1 MMSTE
6 SASANLSSRERDI
19 RHLECRRKGIPIDEP
34 LFPKNDDNDP
44 QLSDD
49 LEADLGLAWQLIED
63 ANASQQPNPDNS
75 AQAETAE
82 TRDEQ
87 APQAPPPA
95 SPAPTK
101 PQPETTEVSV
111 LQTTS
116 PSDVIGVSIL
126 GAAILYHLS
135 PELANLLEI
144 LTSWGA
150 SILPRPEPTR
160 QFLFTSF
167 FMLLPLWISIFKVIK
182 GILHLI
188 FLLVENNRLDKA
200 MKVCKEKLRLLEVGI
215 AQSKEL
221 IGLQNELM
229 ELKKRQRE
237 LLEQES
243 AKKKKGLN
251 KKKRSSG
258 VKKENKESKA
268 W

>member
-1 MMSTE
+1 MSTE

-19 RHLECRRKGIPIDEP
+19 RHLECRRKGIPIEEP
-34 LFPKNDDNDP
+34 IFPTNDDDDP

-63 ANASQQPNPDNS
+63 ENATQQPNPDNS

-101 PQPETTEVSV
+101 PYPGTTKIPVQ
-111 LQTTS
+111 QTTRT
-116 PSDVIGVSIL
+116 SDLVGVSIL
-126 GAAILYHLS
+126 GAAILYQFS
-135 PELANLLEI
+135 PELANLLKI

-150 SILPRPEPTR
+150 TILPRPELTR
-160 QFLFTSF
+160 QFVFTVLFM
-167 FMLLPLWISIFKVIK
+167 FMPLWIGIFKAIK
-182 GILHLI
+182 GILHCI

-200 MKVCKEKLRLLEVGI
+200 MKVCKEKVRLLDIGI
-215 AQSKEL
+215 AQSKE
-221 IGLQNELM
+221 IIVLQNELM

-258 VKKENKESKA
+258 VKKEDKESKP

>member
-1 MMSTE
+1 MSTE
-6 SASANLSSRERDI
+6 SASANESSRERDI

-34 LFPKNDDNDP
+34 IFPKNDDNDP

-63 ANASQQPNPDNS
+63 ENATQQPNPDNS
-75 AQAETAE
+75 AQAETTE
-82 TRDEQ
+82 RRDEQ
-87 APQAPPPA
+87 APQAPPAA
-95 SPAPTK
+95 SPAPKK
-101 PQPETTEVSV
+101 PQPETTEVSA
-111 LQTTS
+111 QQITS
-116 PSDVIGVSIL
+116 SSDVIGVSIL
-126 GAAILYHLS
+126 GAAILYHFS
-135 PELANLLEI
+135 PELANLLKI

-150 SILPRPEPTR
+150 SILPRPELTR
-160 QFLFTSF
+160 QFLFTVL
-167 FMLLPLWISIFKVIK
+167 FMLMPLWIGIFKVIK
-182 GILHLI
+182 GILHWI

-200 MKVCKEKLRLLEVGI
+200 IKICKERLRLLDVGI
-215 AQSKEL
+215 AKSKEI

-251 KKKRSSG
+251 KKKRSSA
-258 VKKENKESKA
+258 VKKENLEGKA